1 MMGTR
6 CGDIDP
12 AILVFL
18 QKKYGYD
25 YEEIDNLLNKKSGLL
40 GVSGVSSDS
49 RDVEAAAAQG
59 NERAILA
66 QKMFASRV
74 IETVSG
80 YIGLMGGA
88 DAIIFAGG
96 IGENA
101 WSYRKAICD
110 GLSVFGVDVPDELN
124 IGVRAKEAKLSS
136 DNSKME
142 VWLLPTN
149 EELVMARDAYKDL
162 MENA

>member
-1 MMGTR
+1 
-6 CGDIDP
+6 
-12 AILVFL
+12 
-18 QKKYGYD
+18 
-25 YEEIDNLLNKKSGLL
+25 
-40 GVSGVSSDS
+40 
-49 RDVEAAAAQG
+49 
-59 NERAILA
+59 
-66 QKMFASRV
+66 
-74 IETVSG
+74 
-80 YIGLMGGA
+80 MGGA

-124 IGVRAKEAKLSS
+124 IGVRAKEANLSS